1 MTRKVFSEEEQQL
14 LRRNPY
20 TFKVTHRQ
28 VWFTKE
34 FKTEFKKR
42 YDLGALPREIF
53 ADLGYDPKVVGD
65 YRMNS
70 FQNRINIRAKRG
82 EGFTERRTSVSRGLV
97 SVDENPDS
105 AAIVRMQHELLY
117 LRQEVEFL
125 KKISSIRDSRR

>member
-53 ADLGYDPKVVGD
+53 ADLGYDLKVVGD

-70 FQNRINIRAKRG
+70 FQNRIN
-82 EGFTERRTSVSRGLV
+82 TPVSQGLV